1 MSLAFVFV
9 NCTLDTA
16 ANVEKAVAN
25 VEGVLETYSTT
36 GIYDLVLKVQAA
48 DEIKLQDVIKGI
60 KGIQGVASTLT
71 SIIYKGKGLPMD
83 KITV

>member
-1 MSLAFVFV
+1 MTLAFVFV
-9 NCTLDTA
+9 NCTLDRA
-16 ANVEKAVAN
+16 ANVEKAVAS

-48 DEIKLQDVIKGI
+48 DEIKLQEVIKGI

-71 SIIYKGKGLPMD
+71 SIIYKSDSLALD
-83 KITV
+83 RITV